1 MKPTTP
7 PPAPYCQL
15 LPWLSVVIGAAVTS
29 ENMRNW
35 SSIAKVF
42 WRAIVRA
49 FVRVLTFVDVEEI
62 GGK

>member
-15 LPWLSVVIGAAVTS
+15 FPWLSVVIGAAVTR

-35 SSIAKVF
+35 SSIARVF
-42 WRAIVRA
+42 WRAIVGG
-49 FVRVLTFVDVEEI
+49 FVRFDLYVYECMSVN
-62 GGK
+62 